1 MWDTLELESTKLG
14 EEILGNVPDNLSYT
28 KEHEWVSKV
37 EAKKYRIGITDFAQ
51 GALGDIVYVQL
62 PKIGELVEAGKVC
75 GEVESTKSV
84 SEIYAPISG
93 VIVSVNND
101 LDSKPEIINGDP
113 YGAGWLA
120 EVEIKSDLAS
130 DSLLTAEQYRALTA

>member
-1 MWDTLELESTKLG
+1 VWDTLELESTKLG

-37 EAKKYRIGITDFAQ
+37 EGRKYRIGITDFAQ

-84 SEIYAPISG
+84 SEIFAPVSG
-93 VIVSVNND
+93 KIVGVNSS
-101 LDSKPEIINGDP
+101 LDSAPETINSDP
-113 YGAGWLA
+113 YGSGWIA
-120 EVEIKSDLAS
+120 EVEVSAAGDLLSSD
-130 DSLLTAEQYRALTA
+130 EYQALTA